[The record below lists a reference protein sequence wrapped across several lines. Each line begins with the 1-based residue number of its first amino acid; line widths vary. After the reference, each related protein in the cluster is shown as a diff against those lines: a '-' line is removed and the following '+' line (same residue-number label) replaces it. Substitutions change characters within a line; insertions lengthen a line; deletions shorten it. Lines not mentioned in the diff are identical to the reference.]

1 MYNCPICS
9 SEMGSPPL
17 LLRYPKQIC
26 QSCYSKATDKNGDSV
41 AFANV
46 DWSGGLMGLY
56 LKDKSP
62 YNESICFINNIECE
76 AQEAK
81 FGGIVIQVK

>member
-9 SEMGSPPL
+9 DEIKNVAL
-17 LLRYPKQIC
+17 LLRYPKQVC
-26 QSCYSKATDKNGDSV
+26 QSCAGKATDKNGDSV

-46 DWSGGLMGLY
+46 DWSGGLIGLY
-56 LKDKSP
+56 VKDKSP

-76 AQEAK
+76 AQEGK
-81 FGGIVIQVK
+81 FGGVAIQVK